1 MFTACSLFLIVVISI
16 RLNGSKSAGLAELF
30 LCSIVFVGGKD
41 HRTPLPV
48 HGCVFVFPLK
58 TFELIGLFELKVTEV
73 EDTN

>member
-1 MFTACSLFLIVVISI
+1 MFTVCSLFLIVVVSI
-16 RLNGSKSAGLAELF
+16 RFNGSKSAGLAELF

-48 HGCVFVFPLK
+48 HAYIFVFPQKPLNIFGI
-58 TFELIGLFELKVTEV
+58 FEVNVTEV